1 MKKAKAMTAA
11 LTVATLAAAAQAT
24 VFVDERFNGSVP
36 PAGWFNYSQYGGYWE
51 RSMMEGPAPP
61 FALATAAAPWNQPEV
76 AIACMATYDMSVPV
90 KNTLYYRFHQRF
102 TFGVYSTGLSVA
114 FYLYYPDSSQK
125 FHERTDLWN
134 SRWVI
139 VDGSAAVTRAT
150 AVRAA
155 WRCTGKAMSSM
166 HPGGCCLWI
175 DTVQLSDV
183 PFTAAAPISLG
194 RVKAL
199 FK

>member
-1 MKKAKAMTAA
+1 MKKAKAVTAA
-11 LTVATLAAAAQAT
+11 LAVATFAAAAQAT

-51 RSMMEGPAPP
+51 RSMLEGPAPP

-90 KNTLYYRFHQRF
+90 NNILYYRFHQRF
-102 TFGVYSTGLSVA
+102 TYGVYSTGLSVA

-134 SRWVI
+134 TRWVI
-139 VDGSAAVTRAT
+139 
-150 AVRAA
+150 VRAA
-155 WRCTGKAMSSM
+155 WRCTGKAVSSM
-166 HPGGCCLWI
+166 HPGGCCLWL

-194 RVKAL
+194 RIRAL
-199 FK
+199 FR